1 MDFDQRPLCLV
12 RSKDFPQF
20 EGAQQATIQ
29 MKINET
35 NQCEYPTEWKQ
46 GFSPKE
52 HLEMMQS
59 AAMIQMQHAFQAE
72 QARLADVRRAGSMAM
87 ATEATKS
94 AMRGASLGAGAA
106 IASTHL
112 AAILAVF

>member
-1 MDFDQRPLCLV
+1 MTLRNRTLYRLEEAVRDFRNEGKLPSMDFDQRPLCLV

-20 EGAQQATIQ
+20 EDAQQATIQ

-52 HLEMMQS
+52 HAEMDMFDRQ
-59 AAMIQMQHAFQAE
+59 
-72 QARLADVRRAGSMAM
+72 
-87 ATEATKS
+87 
-94 AMRGASLGAGAA
+94 
-106 IASTHL
+106 
-112 AAILAVF
+112 